1 MNIGIIGNGFVGK
14 ATNLLKS
21 KDINTLIYDINKNL
35 CFPKNLKLKDLLI
48 CDIIFICVP
57 TPMKKNGE
65 CHINIVENVI
75 KDLNDI
81 NYKNFIVV
89 RSTIPTGTCDKL
101 NVYFMPEFLT
111 EKNYINDFIN
121 NKDWIFGLPNN
132 NIENYKFKK
141 YIIKLINS
149 AKNNNKI
156 KYNTCYFLTNK
167 DAEMIKMFKNCFLA
181 TKVSFCNEMYEYCQ
195 LKGINYENV
204 RNIVTKDERIGESH
218 TIVPGPDNKKGFG
231 GTCFP
236 KDINSLKY
244 EMEKINMKPYI
255 INSVINRNNIDRPE
269 KDWNENKGR
278 SVLD

>member
-1 MNIGIIGNGFVGK
+1 
-14 ATNLLKS
+14 
-21 KDINTLIYDINKNL
+21 
-35 CFPKNLKLKDLLI
+35 
-48 CDIIFICVP
+48 
-57 TPMKKNGE
+57 
-65 CHINIVENVI
+65 
-75 KDLNDI
+75 
-81 NYKNFIVV
+81 
-89 RSTIPTGTCDKL
+89 
-101 NVYFMPEFLT
+101 
-111 EKNYINDFIN
+111 
-121 NKDWIFGLPNN
+121 
-132 NIENYKFKK
+132 
-141 YIIKLINS
+141 
-149 AKNNNKI
+149 
-156 KYNTCYFLTNK
+156 
-167 DAEMIKMFKNCFLA
+167 MIKMFKNCFLA